1 MRDDQEIIDNK
12 YPVLQE
18 HDRMKLPEL
27 VNKIAANRNYMI
39 IDDSDDNWDVQKKS
53 KLIESFIANFPVPPI
68 VVSETVY
75 HNKYKVIDG
84 KQRIKTIV
92 DYLKN
97 RFPLTGLEFMTQLN
111 GYTYDNLPAN
121 IERILTRRNLSV
133 INILF
138 DNNPTPEQIAKLL
151 DIVAERYR

>member
-1 MRDDQEIIDNK
+1 MADQEIINNK

-18 HDRMKLPEL
+18 QDRMKLPEL
-27 VNKIAANRNYMI
+27 VNKIAGNPNYMI
-39 IDDSDDNWDVQKKS
+39 IDESDNNWDIQKKS

-68 VVSETVY
+68 IVSETTY
-75 HNKYKVIDG
+75 CNNYKVIDG
-84 KQRIKTIV
+84 KQRIKAIV

-138 DNNPTPEQIAKLL
+138 DNKPTPEQIAKLL
-151 DIVAERYR
+151 NIITERYK